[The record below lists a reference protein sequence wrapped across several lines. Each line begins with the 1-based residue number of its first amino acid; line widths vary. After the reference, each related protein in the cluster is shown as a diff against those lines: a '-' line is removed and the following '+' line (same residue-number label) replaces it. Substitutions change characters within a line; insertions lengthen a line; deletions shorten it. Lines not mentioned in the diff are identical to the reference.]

1 MNLSGLDNWKGSLK
15 LLPVV
20 LVEAKKRPSSLML
33 LERSRR
39 GKNIKQVPKL
49 TPHRMIERR

>member
-1 MNLSGLDNWKGSLK
+1 MICSGLDNWKGSLK

-20 LVEAKKRPSSLML
+20 LVEAKKRPSSVML

-39 GKNIKQVPKL
+39 GKIIKQVPKL